1 MRNFLLVNDDGF
13 DSEGLRALADALGGL
28 GKIYICAPDTQ
39 QSGMSHSITL
49 ATSFEIVE
57 LEYPGAEKA
66 WRVSGTPADC
76 TKVGLQF
83 CRELGVAIDV
93 VYSGINKGSNLGTDT
108 LYSGTVGAAMEASLA
123 GIRAVAVSVNDHN
136 ASHFET
142 AAELVRQ
149 TLDRVLSDLAPNTVL
164 NINTPNLPP
173 EEVRGLG
180 VEGSRTRTLAE
191 VGGTFGE
198 LEGRGSVSVF
208 QTEEKVPAFVGWDL
222 GKTLGRALEGRPGW
236 LRWDI
241 PGEWA
246 SLDPVQPSQSS
257 VSDCYLI

>member
-13 DSEGLRALADALGGL
+13 DSEGLSALADALAGL

-57 LEYPGAEKA
+57 MEYPGAERA

-83 CRELGVAIDV
+83 CRELGIAIDI

-149 TLDRVLSDLAPNTVL
+149 TLDRVLSDLTSNTVL

-173 EEVRGLG
+173 EEVKGVKVTRLG
-180 VEGSRTRTLAE
+180 PGYFDDHIVWEKGSRYKIVGQPPDYKRLGEGVDIAANHMDCATL
-191 VGGTFGE
+191 T
-198 LEGRGSVSVF
+198 
-208 QTEEKVPAFVGWDL
+208 
-222 GKTLGRALEGRPGW
+222 TLKYDYT
-236 LRWDI
+236 DI
-241 PGEWA
+241 DGLKI
-246 SLDPVQPSQSS
+246 LDNWS
-257 VSDCYLI
+257 INI